1 MDTHGFIGRRALRTL
16 LVLGVVIA
24 VLAPIAV
31 IAAGGEFIDDEN
43 SIFEGDINW
52 MGENEV
58 SLGCNPPT
66 NDRYCPDDNVT
77 RGQMAAFMHRLAVN
91 QVVDAATAISAQ
103 NASTLDGL
111 DSSAFL
117 KDDVISFTQASGWV
131 PNEATGS
138 TVQYYNNADRL
149 GAGDSQLSLT
159 TPTMVGADDF
169 ELDAVEICY
178 SAVSGGDAITSTIVY
193 QTTTSASVSVVVN
206 DSTTRDAADPAVE
219 CYEVEA
225 ASPAAPTTSAYR
237 LFLTVTGSV
246 NVLRVTSSYVPVDGG
261 TAASVPDLPTVR
273 DEASSP

>member
-31 IAAGGEFIDDEN
+31 IAAGGEFVDDET

-52 MGENEV
+52 MGENGV

-66 NDRYCPDDNVT
+66 NDRFCPDDNVT

-117 KDDVISFTQASGWV
+117 KDDVITFTQASGWV
-131 PNEATGS
+131 PNANTGS
-138 TVQYYNNADRL
+138 TVDSYSNTDLL
-149 GAGDSQLSLT
+149 GAGGSQLSLT
-159 TPTMVGADDF
+159 TPTVVGADGF
-169 ELDAVEICY
+169 YLDTVEICY
-178 SAVSGGDAITSTIVY
+178 AGVSSGDEITNTRVY
-193 QTTTSASVSVVVN
+193 VTTTTTSSSLVVD
-206 DSTTRDAADPAVE
+206 DSTTRDAFYPAIE
-219 CYEVEA
+219 CYTVDA
-225 ASPAAPTTSAYR
+225 ADAAAPATAAYR
-237 LFLTVTGSV
+237 LLVNVTGSAYIY
-246 NVLRVTSSYVPVDGG
+246 RVTSSYLPVDAG
-261 TAASVPDLPTVR
+261 TPGSLQELPAVNDATT
-273 DEASSP
+273 SP